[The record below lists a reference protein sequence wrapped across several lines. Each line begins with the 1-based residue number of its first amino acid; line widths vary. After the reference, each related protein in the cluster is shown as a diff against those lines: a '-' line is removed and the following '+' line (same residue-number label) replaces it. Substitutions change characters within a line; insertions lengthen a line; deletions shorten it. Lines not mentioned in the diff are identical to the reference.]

1 MRMHSYA
8 ICASIGTV
16 TADSCIFSWTECAFR
31 VFLCVMSAN
40 NVEIE
45 VETSKI
51 LKALPEDVRETLR
64 AEAVKRRVPLV
75 QLIKEALVAVA
86 AEVRA
91 AA

>member
-1 MRMHSYA
+1 
-8 ICASIGTV
+8 
-16 TADSCIFSWTECAFR
+16 
-31 VFLCVMSAN
+31 MSAN

-51 LKALPEDVRETLR
+51 LKALPEDVRETLK

>member
-1 MRMHSYA
+1 
-8 ICASIGTV
+8 
-16 TADSCIFSWTECAFR
+16 
-31 VFLCVMSAN
+31 MSAN

>member
-1 MRMHSYA
+1 
-8 ICASIGTV
+8 
-16 TADSCIFSWTECAFR
+16 
-31 VFLCVMSAN
+31 MSAN

-51 LKALPEDVRETLR
+51 LKALPEEVRETLK

>member
-1 MRMHSYA
+1 
-8 ICASIGTV
+8 
-16 TADSCIFSWTECAFR
+16 
-31 VFLCVMSAN
+31 MSAN

-51 LKALPEDVRETLR
+51 IKALPEEVRETLK

>member
-1 MRMHSYA
+1 
-8 ICASIGTV
+8 
-16 TADSCIFSWTECAFR
+16 
-31 VFLCVMSAN
+31 MSAN
-40 NVEIE
+40 NVDIE

-51 LKALPEDVRETLR
+51 LKALPEDVRETLK